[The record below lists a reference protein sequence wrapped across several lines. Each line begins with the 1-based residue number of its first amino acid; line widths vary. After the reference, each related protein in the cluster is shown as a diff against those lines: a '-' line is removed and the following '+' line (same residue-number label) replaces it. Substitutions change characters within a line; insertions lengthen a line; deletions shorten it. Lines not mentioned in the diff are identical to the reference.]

1 MTLYAYD
8 IYSGFIED
16 TLNVIGSRD
25 MTLVERYQRLGMF
38 SQRALGLPSKLME
51 GWKEALEELIM
62 EPPEKLTT
70 TAQAT
75 ALIMI
80 MRDAGQRRFRF
91 ITEDRRDDYFA
102 PIFSHLELETAS
114 RDFIHSPIAELSSPV
129 PAIDWGYLDINQI
142 KKLLE
147 SAFGDDSFTQKKTA
161 VIAGRLSHM
170 ARQDAESAL
179 IDVGIDTQN
188 SISHNIDYLIIGS
201 KGTGGTKHEK
211 VEKLQNTGQKIKV
224 LDEDGFDA
232 LLRSPKHPPENWSEN
247 QKNSFEDLVSSLR
260 HVWAFGL
267 DLYCLS
273 FEYDPDEDD
282 SNDDYDY

>member
-8 IYSGFIED
+8 VYSGFIED

-25 MTLVERYQRLGMF
+25 MTLVERYQRLGDF
-38 SQRALGLPSKLME
+38 SQRALGLPSALMP
-51 GWKEALEELIM
+51 GWREALEELIM
-62 EPPEKLTT
+62 NPPEKLSTV
-70 TAQAT
+70 AQAT
-75 ALIMI
+75 AMIMI

-91 ITEDRRDDYFA
+91 ISDTRQDDLFN
-102 PIFSHLELETAS
+102 PIFEHLGLPEATS
-114 RDFIHSPIAELSSPV
+114 DFIHSPIANLKSPDEKL
-129 PAIDWGYLDINQI
+129 AWGFLDMNQI
-142 KKLLE
+142 ESLLHNT
-147 SAFGDDSFTQKKTA
+147 FGDDSFKHKKTA

-170 ARQDAESAL
+170 ARPDAEQAL

-211 VEKLQNTGQKIKV
+211 VAKLQNTGRQIKV

-232 LLRSPKHPPENWSEN
+232 LLRSPKRPPENWSEV
-247 QKNSFEDLVSSLR
+247 QRDTFEDLVSSLR

-273 FEYDPDEDD
+273 FAYDPDEEDSMDD
-282 SNDDYDY
+282 